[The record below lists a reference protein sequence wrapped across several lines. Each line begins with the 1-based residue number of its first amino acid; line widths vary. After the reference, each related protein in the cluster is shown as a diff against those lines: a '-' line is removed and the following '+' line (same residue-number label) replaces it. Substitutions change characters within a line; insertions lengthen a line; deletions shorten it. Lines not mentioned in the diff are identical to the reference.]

1 MPYISSVECGCNL
14 VQTFDRMMYDSLAE
28 WNANGG
34 SQTEAEQAGRQAGV
48 WAAESSQ
55 AWQAQA
61 HRVKAGKCN
70 YHDDS
75 CARVTRGKWTALRI
89 VDTWNAKRR
98 RSASVV
104 RKEGGGRS
112 SNPAETAARVRH
124 WGSDGQGPPK
134 TAHVTRHG
142 PGTTKR
148 LNPRGP
154 RAVWAENFCCF
165 ACLLL
170 LPNDQSGTIRV
181 FNAAP
186 SAGWK

>member
-14 VQTFDRMMYDSLAE
+14 VQTFDRMMHDSLAE

-112 SNPAETAARVRH
+112 SNPAETAARVDTSIILKEYHLQACVSRRN
-124 WGSDGQGPPK
+124 GN
-134 TAHVTRHG
+134 AV
-142 PGTTKR
+142 R
-148 LNPRGP
+148 LRLTP
-154 RAVWAENFCCF
+154 FCCF
-165 ACLLL
+165 FQ
-170 LPNDQSGTIRV
+170 LPNSC
-181 FNAAP
+181 
-186 SAGWK
+186 

>member
-112 SNPAETAARVRH
+112 SNPAETAARVDT
-124 WGSDGQGPPK
+124 SSI
-134 TAHVTRHG
+134 
-142 PGTTKR
+142 
-148 LNPRGP
+148 L
-154 RAVWAENFCCF
+154 
-165 ACLLL
+165 
-170 LPNDQSGTIRV
+170 
-181 FNAAP
+181 
-186 SAGWK
+186 